1 MSSKTYQRPESD
13 GISDARLAAIVDSS
27 FDAIISKD
35 LNSIIV
41 SWNAAAETLFGYSA
55 EEAIGK
61 SILMLIPESRRGE
74 ETSIINRIKA
84 GVRVDT
90 FETVRVRKD
99 GSYVP
104 VSLTVSP
111 IRNGQ
116 GQIVGASKIARDI
129 SQAKDAERQIRLL
142 LREVNHRVK
151 NQYAVILSIIRE
163 TGKRSKSIGDYEAR
177 LRERIMSLSNAHD
190 LLVLGDW
197 VGAELAQLAADQ
209 LRAFPNENR
218 IFINGPIVT
227 VSPNAVQHLAMA
239 FHELATNSAKHG
251 VLASGA
257 GSIVIQWAIALRPN
271 EEAEFRLEWIETFSE
286 PFLEGIIEGAQGQG
300 FGTVILKRVTPQALG
315 GSATYESGASRVAW
329 TLTAPAKNVINPR
342 S

>member
-1 MSSKTYQRPESD
+1 MSSDIIQRADSD
-13 GISDARLAAIVDSS
+13 GISDARLAAIVDCS

-35 LNSIIV
+35 LNSVIV
-41 SWNAAAETLFGYSA
+41 SWNAAAERLFGYCA

-74 ETSIINRIKA
+74 EVSIISRIKA
-84 GVRVDT
+84 GERVET

-99 GSYVP
+99 GKLVP

-111 IRNGQ
+111 IRNRHGE
-116 GQIVGASKIARDI
+116 IVGASKIARDI
-129 SQAKDAERQIRLL
+129 SQAKESERQIRLL

-163 TGKRSKSIGDYEAR
+163 TARRCGSPADYEAS

-197 VGAELAQLAADQ
+197 VGAGLAKLAADQ
-209 LRAFPNENR
+209 LRAFPNEDR
-218 IFINGPIVT
+218 IFVNGPVVT
-227 VSPNAVQHLAMA
+227 ISPNAVQHLAMA

-257 GSIVIQWAIALRPN
+257 GSIVVQWGIATDH
-271 EEAEFRLEWIETFSE
+271 EGFDEFHLEWIETFAE
-286 PFLEGIIEGAQGQG
+286 PFLEGIVEAGRGQG
-300 FGTVILKRVTPQALG
+300 FGTVILKRVTPQAL
-315 GSATYESGASRVAW
+315 SATATLESTASRIAW
-329 TLTAPAKNVINPR
+329 RLRGPAKHVIN
-342 S
+342 SKA